1 MRVVLDTSGVVAAW
15 RSRDGASFA
24 LFERLRDDEFEIAVS
39 VPLVLEYEAVLL
51 RHLVAGLSRDNVEA
65 FVDYLCARGH
75 KQTVFYLWR
84 PLLNDPGDD
93 TVAEVAVA
101 AACDAIVHIRRR
113 HDSNWSSADPALVRA
128 STMQILHRNIAR
140 RRART

>member
-1 MRVVLDTSGVVAAW
+1 MRVVLDTSVVVAAW
-15 RSRDGASFA
+15 RSRDGASFV

-51 RHLVAGLSRDNVEA
+51 RHLVAGLSRDDVEA

-93 TVAEVAVA
+93 MVAEVAVA
-101 AACDAIVHIRRR
+101 AACDAIVTHNIKDFARAK
-113 HDSNWSSADPALVRA
+113 DLGVAVFTPAEFLVYLQA
-128 STMQILHRNIAR
+128 G
-140 RRART
+140 

>member
-1 MRVVLDTSGVVAAW
+1 MKVVLDTSVLVAAW

-24 LFERLRDDEFEIAVS
+24 LLERLRDDEFEIAVS

-51 RHLVAGLSRDNVEA
+51 RHLVAGLGRDDVEA

-75 KQTVFYLWR
+75 RQAVFYLWR

-93 TVAEVAVA
+93 MVVEVAVA
-101 AACDAIVHIRRR
+101 ASCNAIVTHNIKDFTRAK
-113 HDSNWSSADPALVRA
+113 DLGLAVLTPGEFLV
-128 STMQILHRNIAR
+128 SL
-140 RRART
+140 RTR

>member
-1 MRVVLDTSGVVAAW
+1 MRVVLDTSVVVAAW

-51 RHLVAGLSRDNVEA
+51 RHLVAGLSRDDVEA

-101 AACDAIVHIRRR
+101 AACDAIVTHNIKDFARAKDLRV
-113 HDSNWSSADPALVRA
+113 AVFTPAEFLVFL
-128 STMQILHRNIAR
+128 QAR
-140 RRART
+140 